1 MTPGERKS
9 GKNNDSWFDVEVKRF
24 GEDEPYIDPDPGIPE
39 IPGKEQRV
47 RELEAIKKR
56 VSAKGWFPAG
66 RMNPQAP
73 KPRMGPH
80 HANMNEGDGEEGKFV
95 AMPRGLYT
103 QPMKRGS
110 YNAPGILIGQ
120 SIRNA
125 PPSSPVVVRQRV
137 VKTAHVKVRVNTKEK
152 KEGAEGEGAEG
163 AEGEGAEG
171 ESAETETPKPKEEPK
186 KQKQKPP
193 SPDRPWR
200 TPHKV
205 KPLSPPKDYN
215 EAMRDKLAAL
225 STANKLRKEEE
236 AKTAPSL
243 PPDEYQPSKMLN
255 RKIIA
260 DARAALELSGPF
272 VAIGGCK
279 SETLPNGIF
288 DEAGESYEYAP
299 GDWFEEPLPPQ
310 KPDPL
315 APKPKAFKPPGIK
328 PRPDKQTYVPN
339 PGGKRGPE
347 AGKARR
353 AEVAAARV
361 ANAPRGAWKPGSGG
375 APKSLPVKTFGKFD
389 PGPFPAP
396 TSLRNTQYV
405 Q

>member
-1 MTPGERKS
+1 MCSSDLGSPASPAVGPKSPASTMKKTKTPGANNDMATHGVFSYSGSTNVGTEYQSKHAVPERYKGLQMTPGERKS

-152 KEGAEGEGAEG
+152 KEEGAE
-163 AEGEGAEG
+163 ADGAEG

-310 KPDPL
+310 I
-315 APKPKAFKPPGIK
+315 G
-328 PRPDKQTYVPN
+328 
-339 PGGKRGPE
+339 
-347 AGKARR
+347 R
-353 AEVAAARV
+353 AHV
-361 ANAPRGAWKPGSGG
+361 
-375 APKSLPVKTFGKFD
+375 
-389 PGPFPAP
+389 
-396 TSLRNTQYV
+396 
-405 Q
+405 

>member
-171 ESAETETPKPKEEPK
+171 EAAETETPKPKEEPK

-299 GDWFEEPLPPQ
+299 GDWFEEPLPAAKTGSIGAKTQ
-310 KPDPL
+310 SVQ
-315 APKPKAFKPPGIK
+315 AAGN
-328 PRPDKQTYVPN
+328 QTTTRQADVRAE
-339 PGGKRGPE
+339 PGG
-347 AGKARR
+347 
-353 AEVAAARV
+353 
-361 ANAPRGAWKPGSGG
+361 
-375 APKSLPVKTFGKFD
+375 
-389 PGPFPAP
+389 
-396 TSLRNTQYV
+396 
-405 Q
+405 

>member
-9 GKNNDSWFDVEVKRF
+9 GKNNDSWFDTEVKRF

-66 RMNPQAP
+66 RMNPEAP

-80 HANMNEGDGEEGKFV
+80 YANMNEGDGEEGKYV
-95 AMPRGLYT
+95 SMPRGLYT
-103 QPMKRGS
+103 QPPKRGS
-110 YNAPGILIGQ
+110 YNQPGILIGE

-125 PPSSPVVVRQRV
+125 PPSSPVVVRERK
-137 VKTAHVKVRVNTKEK
+137 VKVAHVKVRVNTKEK
-152 KEGAEGEGAEG
+152 KAAEG
-163 AEGEGAEG
+163 AEEGAE
-171 ESAETETPKPKEEPK
+171 KEEEEEEGAEKKKEEATPA
-186 KQKQKPP
+186 KQKAP

-200 TPHKV
+200 TPSKV

-215 EAMRDKLAAL
+215 EMMKDKLAAQ
-225 STANKLRKEEE
+225 SAANKLRKEEE
-236 AKTAPSL
+236 AKAKPAA

-260 DARAALELSGPF
+260 DARAALTLSGPF
-272 VAIGGCK
+272 VAVGGCK

-288 DEAGESYEYAP
+288 DEMGELYEYNP
-299 GDWFEEPLPPQ
+299 GDWYEEPPPPQ

-315 APKPKAFKPPGIK
+315 APKPKPFKPAGIK
-328 PRPDKQTYVPN
+328 QRPIKSDYVPN
-339 PGGKRGPE
+339 PGGQRGPE

-353 AEVAAARV
+353 AEVAAQRL

-389 PGPFPAP
+389 PGPFPNP
-396 TSLRNTQYV
+396 VSLRNTQYV

>member
-80 HANMNEGDGEEGKFV
+80 HANMNEGDGDEGKFV

-171 ESAETETPKPKEEPK
+171 EGAETETPKPKEEPK
-186 KQKQKPP
+186 KPKQKPP

-243 PPDEYQPSKMLN
+243 PPGRIPTLKDAQPENHRRRASRAGAERPVRRHRRVQVRNLAKRHIRRGGRVVRVRTRGLVRGTLTAAKARSVN
-255 RKIIA
+255 AKTQSVQAAGNQTTTKQA
-260 DARAALELSGPF
+260 DVRAE
-272 VAIGGCK
+272 
-279 SETLPNGIF
+279 
-288 DEAGESYEYAP
+288 
-299 GDWFEEPLPPQ
+299 
-310 KPDPL
+310 
-315 APKPKAFKPPGIK
+315 
-328 PRPDKQTYVPN
+328 
-339 PGGKRGPE
+339 PGG
-347 AGKARR
+347 
-353 AEVAAARV
+353 
-361 ANAPRGAWKPGSGG
+361 
-375 APKSLPVKTFGKFD
+375 
-389 PGPFPAP
+389 
-396 TSLRNTQYV
+396 
-405 Q
+405 

>member
-80 HANMNEGDGEEGKFV
+80 HANMNEGDGDEGKFV

-171 ESAETETPKPKEEPK
+171 E
-186 KQKQKPP
+186 
-193 SPDRPWR
+193 
-200 TPHKV
+200 
-205 KPLSPPKDYN
+205 
-215 EAMRDKLAAL
+215 
-225 STANKLRKEEE
+225 
-236 AKTAPSL
+236 
-243 PPDEYQPSKMLN
+243 
-255 RKIIA
+255 
-260 DARAALELSGPF
+260 
-272 VAIGGCK
+272 
-279 SETLPNGIF
+279 
-288 DEAGESYEYAP
+288 
-299 GDWFEEPLPPQ
+299 
-310 KPDPL
+310 
-315 APKPKAFKPPGIK
+315 
-328 PRPDKQTYVPN
+328 
-339 PGGKRGPE
+339 
-347 AGKARR
+347 
-353 AEVAAARV
+353 
-361 ANAPRGAWKPGSGG
+361 GA
-375 APKSLPVKTFGKFD
+375 
-389 PGPFPAP
+389 
-396 TSLRNTQYV
+396 
-405 Q
+405 

>member
-9 GKNNDSWFDVEVKRF
+9 GKNNDSWFDTEVKRF

-66 RMNPQAP
+66 RMNPEAP

-80 HANMNEGDGEEGKFV
+80 YANMNEGDGEEGKYV
-95 AMPRGLYT
+95 SMPRGLYT
-103 QPMKRGS
+103 QPAKRGS
-110 YNAPGILIGQ
+110 YNQPGILIGE

-125 PPSSPVVVRQRV
+125 PPSSPVVVRERK
-137 VKTAHVKVRVNTKEK
+137 VKVAHVKVRVNTKEK
-152 KEGAEGEGAEG
+152 KAAEG
-163 AEGEGAEG
+163 AEEGAE
-171 ESAETETPKPKEEPK
+171 KEEEEEGAEKKKEEATPA
-186 KQKQKPP
+186 KQKAP

-200 TPHKV
+200 TPSKV

-215 EAMRDKLAAL
+215 EMMKDKLAAQ
-225 STANKLRKEEE
+225 SAANKLRKEEE
-236 AKTAPSL
+236 AKAKPAA

-260 DARAALELSGPF
+260 DARAALTLSGPF
-272 VAIGGCK
+272 VAVGGCK

-288 DEAGESYEYAP
+288 DEMGELYEYNP
-299 GDWFEEPLPPQ
+299 GDWYEEPPPPQ

-315 APKPKAFKPPGIK
+315 APKPKPFKPAGIK
-328 PRPDKQTYVPN
+328 QRPIKSDYVPN

-347 AGKARR
+347 AGKSRR
-353 AEVAAARV
+353 AEVAAQRL

-389 PGPFPAP
+389 PGPFPNP
-396 TSLRNTQYV
+396 VSLRNTQYV

>member
-9 GKNNDSWFDVEVKRF
+9 GKNNDSWFDTEVKRF

-66 RMNPQAP
+66 RMNPEAP

-80 HANMNEGDGEEGKFV
+80 YANMNEGDGEEGKYV
-95 AMPRGLYT
+95 SMPRGLYT
-103 QPMKRGS
+103 QPPKRGS
-110 YNAPGILIGQ
+110 YNQPGILIGE

-125 PPSSPVVVRQRV
+125 PPSSPVVVRERK
-137 VKTAHVKVRVNTKEK
+137 VKVAHVKVRVNTKEK
-152 KEGAEGEGAEG
+152 KAAEG
-163 AEGEGAEG
+163 AEEGAE
-171 ESAETETPKPKEEPK
+171 KEEEEEGAEKKKKEEEEATPA
-186 KQKQKPP
+186 KQKAP

-200 TPHKV
+200 TPSKV

-215 EAMRDKLAAL
+215 EMIKDKLAAQ
-225 STANKLRKEEE
+225 SAANKLRKEEE
-236 AKTAPSL
+236 AKAKPAA

-260 DARAALELSGPF
+260 DARAALTLSGPF
-272 VAIGGCK
+272 VAVGGCK

-288 DEAGESYEYAP
+288 DEMGELYEYNP
-299 GDWFEEPLPPQ
+299 GDWYEEPPPPQ

-315 APKPKAFKPPGIK
+315 APKPKPFKPAGIK
-328 PRPDKQTYVPN
+328 QRPIKSDYVPN
-339 PGGKRGPE
+339 PGFKRGPE

-353 AEVAAARV
+353 AEVAAQRL

-389 PGPFPAP
+389 PGPFPNP
-396 TSLRNTQYV
+396 VSLRNTQYV